1 MDFNKFSGESVA
13 FYREEDF
20 LQRRHNQFDTNV
32 KTVVFGIT
40 DAEKVKAKINKLFG
54 GAKYAEREDYIV
66 IEPVDTFA
74 KTNFNFSDLE
84 EIVYRL
90 RDPDGCPWD
99 RAQTNK
105 TIRKNIIEEAYELV
119 EAVDSDD
126 NEKMK
131 EESGDVM
138 LQSVLTSAIAADEGR
153 FDIDDVISGLC
164 RKLIF
169 RHTHIFGK
177 DKANDAEEALKF
189 WDKAKAKEKHYA
201 SLKDKVDSIP
211 VTFGALMYANKLQK
225 YIKKTGFDFSDIQGA
240 VDKLYE
246 EVGEFLAADE
256 KNKENEAGDILFSA
270 VNILRMADIDPEVA
284 LNGTTARFKKRFFYV
299 IEQAE
304 KQGKNVEDLTLD
316 EMEKYYQES
325 KKYE

>member
-1 MDFNKFSGESVA
+1 MDFNRFSGESVA

-201 SLKDKVDSIP
+201 SVKDKVDSIP

>member
-20 LQRRHNQFDTNV
+20 LQRKHNQFDTNV
-32 KTVVFGIT
+32 KTAVFGIT
-40 DAEKVKAKINKLFG
+40 DAEKVKAKIDKLFG

-66 IEPVDTFA
+66 IEPVDTFS

-189 WDKAKAKEKHYA
+189 WDKAKAKEKHYT
-201 SLKDKVDSIP
+201 SVKDKVDSIP
-211 VTFGALMYANKLQK
+211 VTFGALMYANKVQK
-225 YIKKTGFDFSDIQGA
+225 YIKKTGFDFPDIQGA

-256 KNKENEAGDILFSA
+256 KHKESEAGDMLFSA

-304 KQGKNVEDLTLD
+304 KQGKKVEDLTLD
-316 EMEKYYQES
+316 EMEKFYQES

>member
-1 MDFNKFSGESVA
+1 MDFNRFSGESVA

-40 DAEKVKAKINKLFG
+40 DAEKVKAKIDKLFG
-54 GAKYAEREDYIV
+54 GAKYAEREDYIA

-201 SLKDKVDSIP
+201 SVKDKVDSIP

-256 KNKENEAGDILFSA
+256 KNKESEAGDILFSA

-304 KQGKNVEDLTLD
+304 KQGKKVEDLTLD

>member
-1 MDFNKFSGESVA
+1 MDFNGFSGESVA

-20 LQRRHNQFDTNV
+20 LQRKHNQFDTNV

-40 DAEKVKAKINKLFG
+40 DSEKVKAKISKLFG
-54 GAKYAEREDYIV
+54 GAKYAEKEDYIE
-66 IEPVDTFA
+66 IEPVDTFS

-138 LQSVLTSAIAADEGR
+138 LQSVLTSVIADSEGR

-164 RKLIF
+164 RKLIS

-177 DKANDAEEALKF
+177 DKANNAEEALKF
-189 WDKAKAKEKHYA
+189 WDKAKAKEKHYT
-201 SLKDKVDSIP
+201 SVKDKVDSIP
-211 VTFGALMYANKLQK
+211 VTFGALMYANKVQK
-225 YIKKTGFDFSDIQGA
+225 YIKKTGFDFPDIQGA

-246 EVGEFLAADE
+246 EVDEFLAADE
-256 KNKENEAGDILFSA
+256 NHKESEAGDILFSA
-270 VNILRMADIDPEVA
+270 VNILRMADIDPEIA

-304 KQGKNVEDLTLD
+304 KQGKKVEDLTLD
-316 EMEKYYQES
+316 EMERYYQES

>member
-1 MDFNKFSGESVA
+1 MDFNRFSGESVA

-20 LQRRHNQFDTNV
+20 LQRKHNQFDTNV

-54 GAKYAEREDYIV
+54 GAKYAEREDYIE
-66 IEPVDTFA
+66 IEPVDTFS

>member
-1 MDFNKFSGESVA
+1 MDFNKFSGGSVA

-20 LQRRHNQFDTNV
+20 LQRKHNQFDTNV

-40 DAEKVKAKINKLFG
+40 DAEKVKAKIDKLFG
-54 GAKYAEREDYIV
+54 GAKYAEKEDYIE
-66 IEPVDTFA
+66 INPVDTFS

-119 EAVDSDD
+119 EAVDLDD

-138 LQSVLTSAIAADEGR
+138 LQSVLTSVIADSEGR
-153 FDIDDVISGLC
+153 FDINDVISGLC
-164 RKLIF
+164 HKLIS

-189 WDKAKAKEKHYA
+189 WDKAKAKEKHYT
-201 SLKDKVDSIP
+201 SVKDKVDSIP
-211 VTFGALMYANKLQK
+211 VTFGALMYANKVQK
-225 YIKKTGFDFSDIQGA
+225 YIKKTGFDFPDIRSA

-256 KNKENEAGDILFSA
+256 KHKESEAGDILFSA

-304 KQGKNVEDLTLD
+304 KQGKKVEDLTLD
-316 EMEKYYQES
+316 EMEKYYQDS

>member
-20 LQRRHNQFDTNV
+20 LQRKHNQFDTNV

-40 DAEKVKAKINKLFG
+40 DAAKVKAKIDKLFG
-54 GAKYAEREDYIV
+54 GAKYAEREDCIV

>member
-1 MDFNKFSGESVA
+1 MNFNRFSGESVA

-40 DAEKVKAKINKLFG
+40 DAEKVKAKIDKLFG
-54 GAKYAEREDYIV
+54 GAKYAEREDYIA

>member
-1 MDFNKFSGESVA
+1 MDFNRFSGESVA

-20 LQRRHNQFDTNV
+20 LQRRHNQFDTNL

-105 TIRKNIIEEAYELV
+105 SIRKNIIEEAYELV

-316 EMEKYYQES
+316 EMEKFYQES

>member
-1 MDFNKFSGESVA
+1 MDFNRFSGESVA

-20 LQRRHNQFDTNV
+20 LQRRHNQFDTNL

-40 DAEKVKAKINKLFG
+40 DTEKVKAKINKLFG

-105 TIRKNIIEEAYELV
+105 SIRKNIIEEAYELV

-316 EMEKYYQES
+316 EMEKFYQES

>member
-1 MDFNKFSGESVA
+1 MDFNRFSGESVA

-40 DAEKVKAKINKLFG
+40 DAEKVKAKIDKLFG

-105 TIRKNIIEEAYELV
+105 SIRKNIIEEAYELV

-201 SLKDKVDSIP
+201 SVKDKVDSIP

>member
-1 MDFNKFSGESVA
+1 MDFNRFSGESVA

-40 DAEKVKAKINKLFG
+40 DAEKVKAKIDKLFG

-105 TIRKNIIEEAYELV
+105 SIRKNIIEEAYELV

-201 SLKDKVDSIP
+201 SVKDKVDSIP

-246 EVGEFLAADE
+246 EVGEFLVADE

>member
-201 SLKDKVDSIP
+201 SVKDKVDSIP

>member
-1 MDFNKFSGESVA
+1 MDFNRFSGESVA

-40 DAEKVKAKINKLFG
+40 DAEKVKAKIDKLFG
-54 GAKYAEREDYIV
+54 GAKYAEREDYIE
-66 IEPVDTFA
+66 IEPVDTFS